1 MGRKAG
7 TVTTSPPQ
15 HLPWLQLAPDIEHFQ
30 VRCNVCGKV
39 GEPQERKADAEAI
52 ADRHYELQGFG

>member
-1 MGRKAG
+1 M
-7 TVTTSPPQ
+7 TTSPPQ